1 MAQAIRTI
9 TFTATADGVTPAGPQ
24 FAGVQ
29 GEHNAAEVV
38 FQLDDQLGKAAYIY
52 RVEFV
57 DGAGGFDTSETL
69 TMNASRQVVCPLPSS
84 WTAAGGNG
92 TIRLCAAQVTD
103 GSEEQIVYTLAGRLV
118 FAPRQSG
125 TPMEQAYQKGLTAL
139 IEETG
144 EAADEARQAAQQASA
159 VAGEVLD
166 QLEAGAF
173 KGEKGDPG
181 PVGPQG
187 PQGEPGADGTG
198 VTILDAYA
206 TEEELRAAHPTGQPA
221 DAYLVDGDLYVWS
234 AQEND
239 WLNAG
244 TIQGPAGPAGPQGPN
259 QLTAD
264 TSTSYTGLLKGA
276 AGKVT
281 VAAAGTDYIAGNDYG
296 FPLAAGTT
304 TGTASAFVLTLN
316 PPLTAYVPGM
326 MLSVNF
332 HTTPQTPTVTLN
344 INGLG
349 AKPLAAVGITAQFPL
364 AAGRHTIQ
372 YDGAYWRVLDVSY
385 LPIMGGTMRGNIVP
399 EGTGMHSVGTD
410 NAPFNTV
417 RANTGKFQNVLAAGV
432 GMGQIG
438 GPGVPF
444 GSVYAT
450 NGAFTNLMV
459 SSQNVW
465 HAGNLQIAIG
475 TVSITPSAATTPASQ
490 VVSFGKTFSAPPNV
504 ILTATNSGNAHVFS
518 WSTSNITTT
527 QFTAYVS
534 NSAGAYPSYANWVAI
549 GI

>member
-181 PVGPQG
+181 PAGPQG

-244 TIQGPAGPAGPQGPN
+244 TIQGPQGEPGPTGPAGPQGPN

-316 PPLTAYVPGM
+316 PPLTAYVPGT

-332 HTTPQTPTVTLN
+332 HTSSSTAPTLN

-349 AKPLAAVGITAQFPL
+349 EKSMTVTGASVPTILS
-364 AAGRHTIQ
+364 AGRHTIQ
-372 YDGAYWRVLDVSY
+372 YDGTCWRVLDTCY
-385 LPIMGGTMRGNIVP
+385 LPCAGGTMYGELKP
-399 EGTGMHSVGTD
+399 YGTSVNLGTSG
-410 NAPFNTV
+410 ARWQTV
-417 RANTGKFQNVLAAGV
+417 FANTIN
-432 GMGQIG
+432 
-438 GPGVPF
+438 
-444 GSVYAT
+444 AT

-459 SSQNVW
+459 SSQSVW
-465 HAGNLQIAIG
+465 SNAGITSQ
-475 TVSITPSAATTPASQ
+475 TVTI
-490 VVSFGKTFSAPPNV
+490 
-504 ILTATNSGNAHVFS
+504 SGG
-518 WSTSNITTT
+518 STSNSYTLTLYKIGRLVIVNAAAWMDFGTIAANTVIGT
-527 QFTAYVS
+527 LPSGWRPAADTYGAFVDPLHNATIKFLANGNVSTNSDTSVQYCGFLCGTAYMT
-534 NSAGAYPSYANWVAI
+534 P
-549 GI
+549 